1 MTDGRGP
8 VQRPPRFTPAR
19 DAVVAVASHS
29 FPNHPTLRR
38 ELLDSFPIARFN
50 ETGIAHDIV
59 SSSEFYRQNGV
70 TPVSLAQL
78 LAEAD
83 TSPCTR
89 RSIDRRED
97 SSANVNSPQ

>member
-1 MTDGRGP
+1 MGIIGCGRVGKEVALLCRAFGAP
-8 VQRPPRFTPAR
+8 V
-19 DAVVAVASHS
+19 
-29 FPNHPTLRR
+29 
-38 ELLDSFPIARFN
+38 
-50 ETGIAHDIV
+50 IAHDIV
-59 SSSEFYRQNGV
+59 SYSEFYRQNGV

-97 SSANVNSPQ
+97 SSANVNSPR